1 MFLYSI
7 SEELNHYFILPDLQ
21 GPSDHTPLS
30 VHIIIKKEFILEEKL
45 AIIKNSEEEKAF
57 INNLITRLENI
68 DIISIHDQET
78 LEETIRKLTSITEK
92 LEYEHARQV
101 YITNILRSDKTKNA
115 VETYPCI
122 EHSEKD

>member
-92 LEYEHARQV
+92 L
-101 YITNILRSDKTKNA
+101 
-115 VETYPCI
+115 
-122 EHSEKD
+122 